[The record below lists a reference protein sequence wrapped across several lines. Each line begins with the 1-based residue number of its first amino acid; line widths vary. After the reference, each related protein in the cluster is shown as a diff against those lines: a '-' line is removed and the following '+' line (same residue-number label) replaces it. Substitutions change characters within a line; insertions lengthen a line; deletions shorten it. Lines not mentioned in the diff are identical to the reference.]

1 VDADLI
7 PNEILVE
14 EDWVS
19 QHQKAGVNAYLDVY
33 RTASRIERDGI
44 ELMRREFLDDMAEH
58 WQVGREMGNGG
69 NVLSLRKRDCDVEE
83 HRTSP
88 AETVS
93 ERRDLFGPVYEHTKS
108 RRKRDRET
116 TYEDPDTMTF
126 VSTTE
131 RAQAHLLERITIL
144 METDDH
150 LDPNILTIGGL
161 GNMQNTHRVES
172 LGDQEDVVRGA
183 WEREFRLPPRIELMG
198 MMS

>member
-7 PNEILVE
+7 PNEI
-14 EDWVS
+14 
-19 QHQKAGVNAYLDVY
+19 LDVY

-93 ERRDLFGPVYEHTKS
+93 ERRD
-108 RRKRDRET
+108 
-116 TYEDPDTMTF
+116 EDPDTMTF

-172 LGDQEDVVRGA
+172 LGDQEDVVRVLG
-183 WEREFRLPPRIELMG
+183 RESSVFLHE
-198 MMS
+198 SN